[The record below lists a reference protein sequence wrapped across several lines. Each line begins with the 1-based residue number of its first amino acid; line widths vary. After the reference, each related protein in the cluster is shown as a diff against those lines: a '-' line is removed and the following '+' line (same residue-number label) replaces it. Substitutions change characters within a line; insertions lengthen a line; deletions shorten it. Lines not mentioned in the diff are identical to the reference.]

1 MTSTIEAPEGVEVEA
16 EESVT
21 TESAKRGRKSDRDF
35 TSVVQRHQELAD
47 FINAHPAYQA
57 SGLPQITPNVVKAV
71 QLLAEDF
78 RNTPEQ
84 VEARKARENE
94 RKQEEKEYA
103 GLSAEEKKELKSANR
118 KAKQLA
124 EVQERRQA
132 LLDKARQ
139 IREAAEAS
147 GEDLSA
153 VDNSDS
159 NSESED
165 KPRRGIRRK

>member
-1 MTSTIEAPEGVEVEA
+1 MTSTIDAPEGVEVEA
-16 EESVT
+16 EETVT
-21 TESAKRGRKSDRDF
+21 VDSAKRGRKSDRDF
-35 TSVVQRHQELAD
+35 TKVVQRHQDLAD
-47 FINAHPAYQA
+47 FINASEAYQA
-57 SGLPQITPNVVKAV
+57 SGLPPITANVVKAV

-84 VEARKARENE
+84 EAARKAREAE
-94 RKQEEKEYA
+94 RKQEEAEYA
-103 GLSAEEKKELKSANR
+103 GLSADEKKELKAANR

-132 LLDKARQ
+132 LLDKAKA

-153 VDNSDS
+153 VE
-159 NSESED
+159 SESED
-165 KPRRGIRRK
+165 SGKRGRRIRRS

>member
-1 MTSTIEAPEGVEVEA
+1 MTSTIDAPAGVEVEA
-16 EESVT
+16 EEAVT

-35 TSVVQRHQELAD
+35 SQGKVVQRHQDLAD

-57 SGLPQITPNVVKAV
+57 SGLPQITPEVVKAV

-84 VEARKARENE
+84 VEARKAREAE
-94 RKQEEKEYA
+94 RKQEEKEFQ
-103 GLSAEEKKELKSANR
+103 GLSADEKKELKAANR

-124 EVQERRQA
+124 EVQERREA
-132 LLDKARQ
+132 LLAKAKA

-153 VDNSDS
+153 VE
-159 NSESED
+159 SESED
-165 KPRRGIRRK
+165 SGKRGRRIRRS